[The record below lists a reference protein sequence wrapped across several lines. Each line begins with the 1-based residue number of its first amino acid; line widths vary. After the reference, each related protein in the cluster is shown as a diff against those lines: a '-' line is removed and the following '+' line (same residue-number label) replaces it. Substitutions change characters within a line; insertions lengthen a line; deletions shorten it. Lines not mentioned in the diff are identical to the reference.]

1 MYKNKLIQ
9 YVLFLLMLFAASG
22 AYAALTVTVD
32 FGDDLTYGDIEN
44 AIKSELEGNDVLG
57 KYSDLPDL
65 TRGFGNANTYASNGV
80 TMRGYQGYDLISIAV
95 GTMVT
100 IQAPNADPMFFMEL
114 QDQLDNGDV
123 YAGLGVNPIVGQVGL
138 NMGFIIPD
146 LYISFRFGK
155 LDYKI
160 DAGDYKLDYDTN
172 LFGIL
177 LNYQIFAEK
186 SILARLLVWRGLSLE
201 SGFIYSTNNVVY
213 YKKID
218 QMDVYYDQSGP
229 GEILA
234 NVDPSLDL
242 ELNIKS
248 YIVPVEVYSSI
259 RIFYFANIGAG
270 VGFDY
275 VVGNTT
281 DLTLHSGGDT
291 VIVSSPGNALD
302 GDTGTIDVDAGTKGE
317 ADKFRW
323 KFMANVGFGFGPV
336 IIDIPLTFYLD
347 NGYAVGLSAGV
358 VW

>member
-1 MYKNKLIQ
+1 MKKNKLII
-9 YVLFLLMLFAASG
+9 YIISMLIFFAVHG
-22 AYAALTVTVD
+22 AYAALTSTVD
-32 FGDDLTYGDIEN
+32 FGGGIYSTLEDNLETQIN
-44 AIKSELEGNDVLG
+44 NELN
-57 KYSDLPDL
+57 KYSNLPDL

-80 TMRGYQGYDLISIAV
+80 TMRGYQGYDLISIAI

-114 QDQLDNGDV
+114 QDQLDSGDV

-201 SGFIYSTNNVVY
+201 SGFIYSTNNIVY
-213 YKKID
+213 FKKID
-218 QMDVYYDQSGP
+218 TPITADDGTNYA
-229 GEILA
+229 EF
-234 NVDPSLDL
+234 DPSLDI
-242 ELNIKS
+242 ELDIKS
-248 YIVPVEVYSSI
+248 YIIPVELYSSI

-270 VGFDY
+270 MGFDY
-275 VVGNTT
+275 VAGNTT
-281 DLTLHSGGDT
+281 DLTLHSSSDAEMVGG
-291 VIVSSPGNALD
+291 PA
-302 GDTGTIDVDAGTKGE
+302 TGLTGKVEIDAGTKGE
-317 ADKFRW
+317 ADRFRW
-323 KFMANVGFGFGPV
+323 KFMANIGFGFGPV